1 MRASSLREE
10 QSDESASTWN
20 HVHAS
25 ASTKPTNHV
34 HASASRITHEYGML
48 HLDETDESRLEN
60 HV

>member
-25 ASTKPTNHV
+25 AS
-34 HASASRITHEYGML
+34 RITHEHGML